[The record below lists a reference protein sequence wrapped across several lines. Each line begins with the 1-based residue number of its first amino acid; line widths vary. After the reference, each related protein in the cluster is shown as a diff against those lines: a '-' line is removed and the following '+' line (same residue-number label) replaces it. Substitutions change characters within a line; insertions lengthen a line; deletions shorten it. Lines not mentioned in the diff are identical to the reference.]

1 MMAPW
6 FFGSSAKGGR
16 RKRVVPFWR
25 SRRVAVVSI
34 LALMTTIA
42 AATAWGWKTG
52 SFARAADAS
61 REALLTATAALGFE
75 VREVFVVGRVQTP
88 RTQLLK
94 ALGANRGSAI
104 LGVDLTAARQRIIA
118 LPWVSDASVERV
130 LPDTVVIR
138 IIERKPVALW
148 QRHGTF
154 TLVDAAGE
162 TIAGADAAA
171 FNTLLVIVGEGAPE
185 RAVALREMLAG
196 EETIGPRVKGA
207 VWVGRRRWDLA
218 LEGGITVRLPD
229 HDPTGALHR
238 LAAYQRVHRLL
249 ERGVQTIDLRLA
261 DRVVIRRAPK
271 GSDEDMALKAGN
283 S

>member
-6 FFGSSAKGGR
+6 FQGFSAKGGR

-25 SRRVAVVSI
+25 SRRVAAVSALAVV
-34 LALMTTIA
+34 MTLA

-52 SFARAADAS
+52 SFARAAEAS
-61 REALLTATAALGFE
+61 RESVLATTAALGFE

-88 RTQLLK
+88 RAQLLK

-104 LGVDLTAARQRIIA
+104 LGVDLTAARQRILA
-118 LPWVSDASVERV
+118 LPWVRDASVERV

-148 QRHGTF
+148 QRQGTF

-185 RAVALREMLAG
+185 HAVELRQMLAG
-196 EETIGPRVKGA
+196 EDTIGPRVKGA

-229 HDPTGALHR
+229 HDARGELHR
-238 LAAYQRVHRLL
+238 LAVYQRVHRLL
-249 ERGVQTIDLRLA
+249 DRGVQTVDLRLA

-271 GSDEDMALKAGN
+271 ASDEEMALKAG
-283 S
+283 SS

>member
-6 FFGSSAKGGR
+6 FLGISTKGGR

-25 SRRVAVVSI
+25 SRRVAAVSA
-34 LALMTTIA
+34 LALVMTIA
-42 AATAWGWKTG
+42 AVTAWGWKTG
-52 SFARAADAS
+52 SFTRAAEAS
-61 REALLTATAALGFE
+61 RESLLAATAALGFE
-75 VREVFVVGRVQTP
+75 VREVFVVGRVHTP
-88 RTQLLK
+88 RAQLLK
-94 ALGANRGSAI
+94 ALGANRGTAI
-104 LGVDLTAARQRIIA
+104 LGVDLTAARQRIVA
-118 LPWVSDASVERV
+118 LPWVRDASVERV

-148 QRHGTF
+148 QRQGTF

-185 RAVALREMLAG
+185 QAIELRQMLAG
-196 EETIGPRVKGA
+196 EDTIGPRVKGA

-229 HDPTGALHR
+229 HNARGALHR
-238 LAAYQRVHRLL
+238 LAVYQRVHHLL
-249 ERGVQTIDLRLA
+249 DRGVQTVDLRLA

-271 GSDEDMALKAGN
+271 ASDEEMALKAG
-283 S
+283 SS